1 MSNRLKMAR
10 IHAIIGL
17 LEQGWSYR
25 RIARELG
32 VDRETVA
39 RYDRLRRSRSNAAI
53 STPGSGQSE
62 CSKPAIPPPGSG
74 RSECSKPAISTP
86 GSELSWNPKPA
97 IPTAGYLLEDLVS
110 PASAHPPGRDSQC
123 EPFTE
128 GIQKKLDQGLS
139 AQRIWQDLVSEGG
152 FTGSY
157 SSVKRFVHRLGAN
170 MPLPFRRMECEPG
183 QEAQVDFGSGAWV
196 LEDGK
201 KRRPHI
207 LRITL
212 SHSRKSYSEPI
223 WRQTTENFIRSLE
236 NALRAFGGVPKT
248 LVIDNLKAAVK
259 NADWFDP
266 DLNPKVVEFARHYGT
281 VILPTKPYMPR
292 HKGKVESSVKYVKNN
307 ALKGRTFPSL
317 AEEKQFLIE
326 WERDVADTRIHGT
339 TRKQVRRVFEEV
351 ERPALLPL
359 PPEPL
364 PFYHEGRRKVHRDGH
379 VEIAKSYY
387 SVPPEYLDREV
398 WVRWDSRLVRV
409 FNSRF
414 EQIAVHPKVE
424 PGRFNTSRSH
434 LADQKISAVERGA
447 EYMLRKALCI
457 GAEASLWARAM
468 LDERGIEGVRVL
480 QGFLH
485 LAKKY
490 PARDINR
497 ASRTAREA
505 GMFRLRSLRELI
517 KRNSDQREF
526 EFAESHPIIRPLSEY
541 QELIIVSFK
550 PADDERSEQ

>member
-1 MSNRLKMAR
+1 MANRLKMAK
-10 IHAIIGL
+10 IQAIIGL

-39 RYDRLRRSRSNAAI
+39 RYDRLRRNRSNAAI

-62 CSKPAIPPPGSG
+62 GSNPVISPPGSELP
-74 RSECSKPAISTP
+74 RSPNPAISTAGSLP
-86 GSELSWNPKPA
+86 GDVVVP
-97 IPTAGYLLEDLVS
+97 VS
-110 PASAHPPGRDSQC
+110 GRPPGRGSRC
-123 EPFTE
+123 EPFRE
-128 GIQKKLDQGLS
+128 SIRKKLDQGLS
-139 AQRIWQDLVSEGG
+139 AQRIWQDLVSESG

-157 SSVKRFVHRLGAN
+157 SSVKRFVRRLGASR
-170 MPLPFRRMECEPG
+170 PLPFRRMECEPG

-201 KRRPHI
+201 RRRPHI

-236 NALRAFGGVPKT
+236 NAFRAFGGVPRT

-259 NADWFDP
+259 SADWFDP
-266 DLNPKVVEFARHYGT
+266 DLNPKVLEFARHYGT
-281 VILPTKPYMPR
+281 VILPTKPYTPR
-292 HKGKVESSVKYVKNN
+292 HKGKVESGVKYIKNN
-307 ALKGRTFPSL
+307 ALKGRTFSSL
-317 AEEKQFLIE
+317 AEEKQFLIG

-351 ERPALLPL
+351 ERSALQPL
-359 PPEPL
+359 PPEPF
-364 PFYHEGRRKVHRDGH
+364 PFYHEGKRKVHRDGH
-379 VEIAKSYY
+379 VEVAKSYY
-387 SVPPEYLDREV
+387 SVPPEYLGREV

-414 EQIAVHPKVE
+414 EQIAVHPRVE
-424 PGRFNTSRSH
+424 PGRFNTCRSH
-434 LADQKISAVERGA
+434 VADQKISGVERGA

-457 GAEASLWARAM
+457 GNEAGLWARAM

-480 QGFLH
+480 QGFIH

-490 PARDINR
+490 PARAINQ

-505 GMFRLRSLRELI
+505 GMFRLRPLRELI
-517 KRNSDQREF
+517 KRNAAQGEF

-541 QELIIVSFK
+541 QELMIVSFK
-550 PADDERSEQ
+550 PANEERSEQ